1 VIVMAGSLSRPTVEE
16 VRDFLR
22 ELNRVALLGGHAT
35 RAERRALQAR
45 KVDLFRRMALHPD
58 PFTASEALDVAVIAE
73 DEADRLRA
81 GKDEWG
87 EW

>member
-1 VIVMAGSLSRPTVEE
+1 MAGSLSRPTVEE
-16 VRDFLR
+16 LRDFLR
-22 ELNRVALLGGHAT
+22 ELNRVTRLGRHAT
-35 RAERRALQAR
+35 RAERLALQAR

-58 PFTASEALDVAVIAE
+58 RFTASEAVEVAAIAE

-81 GKDEWG
+81 GHDEWG